1 MELLNIGRHKSG
13 VDLVQRGPGSDLL
26 LSRLRIQTDLKL
38 TFGGWV
44 WNHEEPKAQDAHR
57 YANNFLFVSVPLMYE
72 WGEEVGVRDGT
83 KLNKSVMNIEN

>member
-44 WNHEEPKAQDAHR
+44 
-57 YANNFLFVSVPLMYE
+57 
-72 WGEEVGVRDGT
+72 
-83 KLNKSVMNIEN
+83 